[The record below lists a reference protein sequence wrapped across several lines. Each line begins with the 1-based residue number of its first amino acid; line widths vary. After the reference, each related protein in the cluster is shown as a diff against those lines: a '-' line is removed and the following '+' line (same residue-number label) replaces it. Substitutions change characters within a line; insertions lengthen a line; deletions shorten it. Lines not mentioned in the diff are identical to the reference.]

1 MKKLTTF
8 LLSIGLISIGLN
20 GFSQATKNGAVEGTV
35 MGNKRNLEGANIL
48 LLRAKDSTTIKMVVT
63 NAEGKFTIS
72 SLGNGKYLLGV
83 KNIGFAKFISSP
95 FELSSEKPSFSFG
108 AISLKPLD
116 KELGNVTVATKKP
129 FIEQK
134 LDRTIVNVDAMP
146 TNSGLTVLEILEK
159 APGVVVDKDGNISLK
174 GKDGVTILIDGRPT
188 YLSGQDLA
196 NMLKNMPGGNL
207 DQLEI
212 MTNPPAKYDASGN
225 SGVINI
231 KTKKTKIVGFN
242 GSATAGYGQ
251 GVYPKANGSIN
262 LNYRKGKFNFFGNGG
277 YNYNERFQT
286 IELKRIFRD
295 KVSSI
300 LASVFDQDSYSK
312 RQYNGYSYKFGAD
325 YFASKK
331 TTFGVV
337 VNGYGDRG
345 TELGDNVTLISNAG
359 GSLDTRNTAVNNMKT
374 VFDNIGVNLN
384 FRQLLDTTG
393 SEITG
398 DVDYINYSSGNTQE
412 MTNHFF
418 DANGSKKK
426 VDEMMRGYLPS
437 NINIYSAKV
446 DYTHPINKTSR
457 LEAGLKSSYVETDN
471 NALYD
476 TLNANGWEADANR
489 SNHFIYKENI
499 NAAYV
504 NFNKELNK
512 KWSIQTGLR
521 LENTIAKGNQLT
533 TGETFKR
540 NYTQLFPTV
549 YIGYN
554 ANEKNQFVLNYGRRI
569 NRPDYGSLNPF
580 YHFLDKYTFE
590 VGNPYLKPQFSHNV
604 ELSHS
609 FNGFLTT
616 TINYSRTTDIIQDV
630 IDQIDST
637 NTTFIKKGN
646 IAKRRNIGLS
656 VSAMIP
662 VTKWW
667 KANIYTNVYNNS
679 FSGLVNGVYTE
690 VEATTFS
697 GNISNMFTFKKG
709 WTAEISGNYQSK
721 ALGGVLGRN
730 PMGVVNAAVAK
741 QVMKNKGT
749 IRLNIRDVFFTQK
762 FNGFAKYQNIDVT
775 MHQYRDSRVVN
786 LGFSYR
792 FGKGKPV
799 QQRKKGG
806 AGDEQSRVGGGSN

>member
-1 MKKLTTF
+1 MKKLTA
-8 LLSIGLISIGLN
+8 LLMSIGLISIGLD
-20 GFSQATKNGAVEGTV
+20 GFSQAPKGASVDGTV
-35 MGNKRNLEGANIL
+35 TGMKKNLEGANVL
-48 LLRAKDSTTIKMVVT
+48 LLKAKDSSTLKMVVT
-63 NAEGKFTIS
+63 NTDGRFVFASVEK
-72 SLGNGKYLLGV
+72 GKYLLVV
-83 KNIGFAKFISSP
+83 KNIGFAKFISGP
-95 FELSSEKPSFSFG
+95 FELTAEKPGFSFG
-108 AISLKPLD
+108 TIALKPLD

-146 TNSGLTVLEILEK
+146 TNSGLTVLEVLEK

-242 GSATAGYGQ
+242 GSASAGYGQ

-262 LNYRKGKFNFFGNGG
+262 LNYRQGKFNFFGNAG
-277 YNYNERFQT
+277 YNYNKRFQT
-286 IELKRIFRD
+286 IELTRIFRD
-295 KVSSI
+295 KVSSN
-300 LASVFDQDSYSK
+300 LLSVFDQDSYSK
-312 RQYNGYSYKFGAD
+312 REYNGYSYKFGAD

-337 VNGYGDRG
+337 VNGYADRG
-345 TELGDNVTLISNAG
+345 TELGDNITLISNAG
-359 GSLDTRNTAVNNMKT
+359 GSLDTRNTSVNNMKT
-374 VFDNIGVNLN
+374 VFDNMGINLN
-384 FRQLLDTTG
+384 FRQLLDTIG
-393 SEITG
+393 SEITS
-398 DVDYINYSSGNTQE
+398 DIDYINYSSGNRQD
-412 MTNHFF
+412 MTNYFF
-418 DANGSKKK
+418 DASGSKKK
-426 VDEMMRGYLPS
+426 ADEMMRGYLPS

-446 DYTHPINKTSR
+446 DYTHPIGKTAR
-457 LEAGLKSSYVETDN
+457 FEAGLKSSYVETDN

-476 TLNANGWEADANR
+476 TLNGNVWVADANR
-489 SNHFIYKENI
+489 SNHFLYKENI

-521 LENTIAKGNQLT
+521 LENTVAKGNQLT
-533 TGETFKR
+533 TGQTFKR
-540 NYTQLFPTV
+540 DYTQLFPTV

-554 ANEKNQFVLNYGRRI
+554 ANEKNQLALSYGKRI

-590 VGNPYLKPQFSHNV
+590 VGNPYLSPQFSHNI

-616 TINYSRTTDIIQDV
+616 TINYGKTTNIIQDV

-637 NTTFIKKGN
+637 NTTFIKKDN

-662 VTKWW
+662 VAKWW
-667 KANIYTNVYNNS
+667 KANIYTNVYNNK
-679 FSGLVNGVYTE
+679 FSGLVNGIYTE
-690 VEATTFS
+690 VDATTFS

-749 IRLNIRDVFFTQK
+749 IRLNIRDIFFIQK